1 MKRFLLIAIIALI
14 AGSAGYLFSRKQ
26 HAPPASQPPTASA
39 QSSVNTLMDVQFA
52 TSTGQWQKLAAWK
65 GKVLVVNYW
74 ATWCPP
80 CREEMPMFSALHEK
94 YQANGVQF
102 VGIGIDSVDKI
113 REYQISEKIAYPL
126 LVGTLD
132 AMRNTQGLGNTAQ
145 ALPFTVLI
153 NRQGQLD
160 TVKLGKLTE
169 AELEA
174 RLQFLLKQ

>member
-1 MKRFLLIAIIALI
+1 MKRFLLIAIISLL
-14 AGSAGYLFSRKQ
+14 AGIAGYLFSRKQ
-26 HAPPASQPPTASA
+26 HASPASQPPTASA
-39 QSSVNTLMDVQFA
+39 QSSVNTLMDIQFA

-113 REYQISEKIAYPL
+113 REYQMSEKIAYPL

-132 AMRNTQGLGNTAQ
+132 AMRNSQSLGNTAQ

>member
-1 MKRFLLIAIIALI
+1 MKRFLLIAVIALI

-26 HAPPASQPPTASA
+26 HAPSASQPPTASA
-39 QSSVNTLMDVQFA
+39 QSSVNTLMDTQFA

-113 REYQISEKIAYPL
+113 REYQMSEKTAYPL

-132 AMRNTQGLGNTAQ
+132 AMRNSQSLGNTAQ

-160 TVKLGKLTE
+160 TVKLGKITE

>member
-1 MKRFLLIAIIALI
+1 MKRFLLIAVIALI

-26 HAPPASQPPTASA
+26 HAPSASQPPTASA
-39 QSSVNTLMDVQFA
+39 QSSVNTLMDIQFA

-113 REYQISEKIAYPL
+113 REYQMSEKIAYPL

-132 AMRNTQGLGNTAQ
+132 AMRNSQSLGNTAQ

>member
-39 QSSVNTLMDVQFA
+39 QSSVNTLMDIQFA

-113 REYQISEKIAYPL
+113 REYQMSEKIAYPL

-132 AMRNTQGLGNTAQ
+132 AMRNSQGLGNTAQ

-160 TVKLGKLTE
+160 TVKLGKFTE

>member
-1 MKRFLLIAIIALI
+1 MKRFLLIAMISLI
-14 AGSAGYLFSRKQ
+14 AGSAGYLFSREQ
-26 HAPPASQPPTASA
+26 HASPASQPPAASA
-39 QSSVNTLMDVQFA
+39 QSSVNTLMDTQFA

-80 CREEMPMFSALHEK
+80 CREEMPMFSALQKK

-113 REYQISEKIAYPL
+113 REYQISEKITYPL
-126 LVGTLD
+126 LIGTLD
-132 AMRNTQGLGNTAQ
+132 AMRSSQALGNTAQ

-153 NRQGQLD
+153 TRQGQLD
-160 TVKLGKLTE
+160 IVKLGKFTE

-174 RLQFLLKQ
+174 RLQVLLKQ

>member
-1 MKRFLLIAIIALI
+1 MKRFLLIAIISLI
-14 AGSAGYLFSRKQ
+14 AGSAGYLFSREQ
-26 HAPPASQPPTASA
+26 HASPASQPLAASA
-39 QSSVNTLMDVQFA
+39 QSSVNTLMDTQFA

-80 CREEMPMFSALHEK
+80 CREEMPMFSTLHKK
-94 YQANGVQF
+94 YQTNGVQF

-126 LVGTLD
+126 LIGTLD
-132 AMRNTQGLGNTAQ
+132 AMRSSQALGNTAQ

-160 TVKLGKLTE
+160 AVKLGKFTE

-174 RLQFLLKQ
+174 RLQFLIKQ